1 MSTRTLIVRQ
11 DNLGDVLLAGP
22 CVRAVAAG
30 SDAVTVLAGPRG
42 AAAAPLLPGVDEV
55 LSWRAPWIDPEPR
68 PLDPGDFES
77 MRARLAAGGF
87 DRALILTSFHQSPL
101 PTALMLRLAHVP
113 YIAAIST
120 DYPGALLDLRHR
132 VPEAIPEPERA
143 LSLAEAAGFALPEGD
158 DGRLALTRPLPD
170 VDHLGLPS
178 SYVVVHPGA
187 SAPARRMS
195 PPRMAAIVD
204 ALAAGGR
211 AVVVTGG
218 PAERPLTAHVAH
230 RRALDLGGRT
240 GFAEL
245 AAVIDRATALVAPN
259 SAAGHLAAA
268 VGTPVVS
275 LFAPVV
281 PAVKWRPYRVPH
293 VLLGDQLA
301 ACRGTRARHCPVPR
315 HPCLESVS
323 PENVA
328 DAVDSLAAATAGI

>member
-1 MSTRTLIVRQ
+1 
-11 DNLGDVLLAGP
+11 
-22 CVRAVAAG
+22 
-30 SDAVTVLAGPRG
+30 
-42 AAAAPLLPGVDEV
+42 
-55 LSWRAPWIDPEPR
+55 
-68 PLDPGDFES
+68 
-77 MRARLAAGGF
+77 
-87 DRALILTSFHQSPL
+87 
-101 PTALMLRLAHVP
+101 
-113 YIAAIST
+113 
-120 DYPGALLDLRHR
+120 
-132 VPEAIPEPERA
+132 
-143 LSLAEAAGFALPEGD
+143 
-158 DGRLALTRPLPD
+158 
-170 VDHLGLPS
+170 
-178 SYVVVHPGA
+178 
-187 SAPARRMS
+187 MS